1 MSEHVM
7 RAEGAPHP
15 IDLATLPRP
24 SRSLLKRLTSYP
36 SWLSEGWANPS
47 DEHLRAAAEYRDKR
61 PIQRARREL
70 VARGLVEHREVRRGD
85 LLPNGERARFRH
97 WIYVAGPGLRPTS
110 SDGGGELLPE
120 QRCEKGTEAA
130 PERPPI
136 GAFLA
141 PRSVDLERSETVRS
155 SPPPGAPCSPAPVGS
170 DDEEQTSL
178 RSVGSTEESLP
189 PALPAPVRVPEVAA
203 TVLASEVARYFVAA
217 TGLGWKTIRND
228 VIEYLVPFLDGMT
241 GDPRSKVERACR
253 VVDGAVIEAGS
264 RKPTLRYVFHR
275 DMFWKRLAALGNPQ
289 AKPLARATRRPV
301 DAPTPSKVTEA
312 FAPAQQSSMA
322 TPSPLADSETSR
334 RTIAAIL
341 AVTGVMEPEQGS
353 SVGDDGLSPMD
364 REDLEALE
372 KLYRVDNEARARR
385 GLPPRYPAQHAA

>member
-24 SRSLLKRLTSYP
+24 SRSLLKRLTAYP
-36 SWLSEGWANPS
+36 SWLAEGWANPS

-70 VARGLVEHREVRRGD
+70 VARGLVEHREVRRGE

-97 WIYVAGPGLRPTS
+97 WIYLVGPGLRPSS
-110 SDGGGELLPE
+110 SDVGGELLPE

-155 SPPPGAPCSPAPVGS
+155 STTPEAPWSPAPVVG

-178 RSVGSTEESLP
+178 RSVGSTDESLP
-189 PALPAPVRVPEVAA
+189 SALPALVRAPEVAA

-228 VIEYLVPFLDGMT
+228 VIEYLAPFLDGMN

-253 VVDGAVIEAGS
+253 VVDSAVIEAGS

-275 DMFWKRLAALGNPQ
+275 DMFWKRLAALGNPH
-289 AKPLARATRRPV
+289 AKPLARAARRPV
-301 DAPTPSKVTEA
+301 DAPTPSKASE
-312 FAPAQQSSMA
+312 PAQRPSMA
-322 TPSPLADSETSR
+322 PPSPLADSETSR

-353 SVGDDGLSPMD
+353 PVADDGLSPMD
-364 REDLEALE
+364 SEDLEALE
-372 KLYRVDNEARARR
+372 ELYRVTNEARARR